1 MNNIGNPD
9 PARPAA
15 IIEGVPNR
23 PPFRRRRLGK
33 KLARMRVRA
42 RMTLDDAAA
51 ALYKTR
57 SALHRIEKGE
67 TLVDV
72 HLVKS
77 MMDLYDQFDP
87 ELIEQTQ
94 RARERG
100 WWTSFGIEDQG
111 YIDVETEAAC
121 VLDLSPLIIP
131 GLLQTPAYMRAMFE
145 SHRLPRTK
153 RWLENDIRVRQIRQ
167 ERLLDPDNLLQ
178 LHAIIDEAAL
188 RKVVGGPEIMREQL
202 EYLLRMAEL
211 PNITLQV
218 VPHEAGI
225 PDGMSSGFTLLTF
238 PEPEEAGVLYI
249 EYVTGALHIEDE
261 RELRAARL
269 TFEHAASKALSP
281 EASAAL
287 IERVLAE

>member
-111 YIDVETEAAC
+111 YIDVETEASE
-121 VLDLSPLIIP
+121 VRDLALLIIP
-131 GLLQTPAYMRAMFE
+131 GLLQTPGYMRALFE
-145 SHRLPRTK
+145 SHRLQRTR
-153 RWLENDIRVRQIRQ
+153 RWLENDIKVRQIRQ
-167 ERLLDPDNLLQ
+167 ERLIDPINPLH
-178 LHAIIDEAAL
+178 LHAVIDEAAL
-188 RKVVGGPEIMREQL
+188 GKVIGSPDIMREQL
-202 EYLLRMAEL
+202 EHLVRMARL
-211 PNITLQV
+211 PNVTIRLLANERGAHQ
-218 VPHEAGI
+218 
-225 PDGMSSGFTLLTF
+225 GMISGFTLLSFSAT
-238 PEPEEAGVLYI
+238 EEAPVLYI
-249 EYVTGALHIEDE
+249 EHLLGAVHIEE
-261 RELRAARL
+261 EAQLREARL
-269 TFEHAASKALSP
+269 TFEHLTVQALSP
-281 EASAAL
+281 EASVAL
-287 IERVLAE
+287 IEQMLAK